1 MNIAFLDAK
10 TMGKVPNFHVL
21 EKLGN
26 YVSYPVT
33 KPEERIDRLKDIDI
47 LIICKVIIDRSVID
61 ACPNLK
67 LICLAATGTN
77 NVDME
82 YAHKKGIQVK
92 NVINYSTESVA
103 QMTVGMILYLV
114 NQFNYFDRYVKSG
127 GYAKSDIFTH
137 YGPDFY
143 ELSQKRAGIIGLG
156 NIGKRVA
163 RILEGFGMEIV
174 YYSTSGKNNNND
186 YLRLELEELLI
197 TSDIVSI
204 HSPLNT
210 YTKDL
215 LTFSRLKLMKP
226 TAYLINAGRGGIV
239 KEQDLIEAIN
249 QRVIA
254 GAGLD
259 VYEHEPLTFDNPIL
273 KVKFPER
280 LILTPHVAW
289 TSIEA
294 RTLLIEKIALNI
306 TEYLDVDKKKSSPPN
321 KSDFVLS

>member
-10 TMGKVPNFHVL
+10 TMGKVSNFHLL

-26 YVSYPVT
+26 YVSYQLT
-33 KPEERIDRLKDIDI
+33 KPEERTERLKNIDI
-47 LIICKVIIDRSVID
+47 LITCKVIIDRAVID

-67 LICLAATGTN
+67 LICVAATGTN
-77 NVDME
+77 NIDVD
-82 YAHKKGIQVK
+82 YAHEKGIRVK
-92 NVINYSTESVA
+92 NVTNYSTESVA

-114 NQFNYFDRYVKSG
+114 NQLNYFDRYVKSG
-127 GYAKSDIFTH
+127 AYAKSDMFTH

-143 ELSQKRAGIIGLG
+143 ELRQKRAGIIGLG

-210 YTKDL
+210 NTKNL

-226 TAYLINAGRGGIV
+226 SAFLINSGRGGII

-249 QRVIA
+249 QQVIA

-259 VYEHEPLTFDNPIL
+259 VYEHEPLSSKSPIL
-273 KVKFPER
+273 KVKYPER
-280 LILTPHVAW
+280 LILTPHIAW
-289 TSIEA
+289 TSVEA
-294 RTLLIEKIALNI
+294 RTLLIENIAENI
-306 TEYLDVDKKKSSPPN
+306 ADYLGE
-321 KSDFVLS
+321 L

>member
-1 MNIAFLDAK
+1 MNIAFLDAN
-10 TMGKVPNFHVL
+10 TMGKVSNFHLL

-26 YVSYPVT
+26 YISYPLT
-33 KPEERIDRLKDIDI
+33 KPEERLERLKNVDI
-47 LIICKVIIDRSVID
+47 LITCKVIIDRAVID
-61 ACPNLK
+61 ACANLK
-67 LICLAATGTN
+67 LICVAATGTN
-77 NVDME
+77 NIDVD
-82 YAHKKGIQVK
+82 YALEKGIQVK
-92 NVINYSTESVA
+92 NVTNYSTESVA

-114 NQFNYFDRYVKSG
+114 NKLNYFDQYVKSG
-127 GYAKSDIFTH
+127 GYAKSDMFTH

-143 ELSQKRAGIIGLG
+143 ELRQKRAGIIGLG

-210 YTKDL
+210 STKNL
-215 LTFSRLKLMKP
+215 ITFSRLKLMKP
-226 TAYLINAGRGGIV
+226 SALLINSGRGGIV

-249 QRVIA
+249 KEVIG

-259 VYEHEPLTFDNPIL
+259 VYEYEPLSSENPIL
-273 KVKFPER
+273 KVKYPER
-280 LILTPHVAW
+280 IILTPHIAW
-289 TSIEA
+289 TSVEA
-294 RTLLIEKIALNI
+294 RTLLIEKIAENI
-306 TEYLDVDKKKSSPPN
+306 ADYLKIDHKNSR
-321 KSDFVLS
+321 